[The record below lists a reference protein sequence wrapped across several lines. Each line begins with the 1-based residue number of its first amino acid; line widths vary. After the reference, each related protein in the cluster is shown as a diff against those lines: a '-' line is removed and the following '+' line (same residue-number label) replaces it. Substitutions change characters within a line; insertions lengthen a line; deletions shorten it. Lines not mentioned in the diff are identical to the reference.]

1 MKSLIILLAI
11 IIVMIFVILNFNLLD
26 QIQETSDKFNEEKE
40 KEELKKINDK
50 QISDKKY
57 VNDVTRQ
64 IHILINEQRAI
75 HDLKSLSWNSKAAQ
89 AALNHSTDM
98 ASRNYFEHDSP
109 EGYDFSWRYAQ
120 VGFSC
125 AVTKGNMI
133 YGGGENIMFLEGYYG
148 VDKIATETVDGWMNS
163 PGHRSNILTTH
174 FLSEGIGVSISG
186 NEIYVTQNFC

>member
-1 MKSLIILLAI
+1 
-11 IIVMIFVILNFNLLD
+11 MIFVILNFNLLD

-40 KEELKKINDK
+40 KEELKKIKDK

-57 VNDVTRQ
+57 IDDITRQ
-64 IHILINEQRAI
+64 IHILINEQRTT
-75 HDLKSLSWNSKAAQ
+75 HDLKSLSWNTKTAQ

-98 ASRNYFEHDSP
+98 SSRNYFEHDSP

-125 AVTKGNMI
+125 SVTYGNMI

-148 VDKIATETVDGWMNS
+148 VDTIATETVNGWMNS
-163 PGHRSNILTTH
+163 PGHRANILTSH
-174 FLSEGIGVSISG
+174 FQSEGIGVSILG
-186 NEIYVTQNFC
+186 NQIYVTQNFC